1 MELTYRAL
9 RQVLTAVQDQNLTV
23 QELRALLFEIKKQD
37 ELVDESEIARMTYKV
52 KGGRE
57 DA

>member
-23 QELRALLFEIKKQD
+23 QELRALLFEIEKQD
-37 ELVDESEIARMTYKV
+37 ELVEESEIARMTYKV